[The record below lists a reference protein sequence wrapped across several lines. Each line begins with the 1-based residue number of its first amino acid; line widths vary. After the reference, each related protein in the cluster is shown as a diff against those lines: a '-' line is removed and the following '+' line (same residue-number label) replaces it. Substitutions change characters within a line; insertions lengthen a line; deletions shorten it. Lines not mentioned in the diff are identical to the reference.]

1 MPLPIDFIERLKAA
15 NPIAE
20 VMSSYVT
27 LKRTGRDYVCLCPFH
42 NEKTPSCHI
51 HPDKEY
57 FHCFGCGAGG
67 DVITFTMKYNNLDYW
82 EAVKLLAE
90 RGGVPLPEDN
100 GYDSKRTDTRKR
112 FYEMNKTAA
121 RFFYHQ
127 LKTQQG
133 KECLDY
139 LINKRKLSIETI
151 KKYGMGF
158 APNSWS
164 ALKSYMLSEG
174 FTEEELEQGSLISRS
189 QKNTRNTFDF
199 FVNRAM
205 FPFIDLA
212 GHIVGFGGRALTPDD
227 KRKYLNSKDT
237 LVYSKNRFLFSMNF
251 AKNAAVKDK
260 TILLCEGNL
269 DVISLNQAGFEN
281 AVASCGT
288 ALTPEQAK
296 IISNYADNVVICY
309 DADGA
314 GQKATTRAIK
324 ILGETGL
331 KTTVI
336 KMNGAKD
343 PDEYINK
350 FGADHFRHL
359 LKKSDGAIE
368 FELDKCKDGIDMDTD
383 IGRIDYLKKAYKVLA
398 DISSP
403 TEREIYAKKVA
414 AEQNVSITTVNA
426 ELNAILKNRRYQY
439 SKKEWTRT
447 ITFADKRDTINPEA
461 NEHRRESAAEAG
473 IIYYL
478 YNNHD
483 ACGDVLKRLPPDKF
497 VTSFNRRVYESLT
510 SKITD
515 LQDCSVSSFNGEF
528 SPEEVG
534 KITEILEK
542 YQKKFDYILV
552 DEYQDTNYSQYL
564 IIKKLAEQH
573 KNICVVGDDAQSIY
587 SFRGAR
593 IENILNFRNDYPGYK
608 LCKLEQNYRS
618 TTTIVDAANSIISRN
633 KEQIPKKT
641 FSQNEEGDKIRVMK
655 ALSDKEEGFQVAQE
669 IFRISQNEQAEFNN
683 FAILYRTNAQS
694 RIMEEALR
702 KRNIPY
708 KIYGG
713 LSFYQRKEIKDLIA
727 YLRLTINQNDE
738 EALKRIIN
746 YPRRG
751 IGDTTIDKLKE
762 VTQKYNASIWT
773 LLCNLN
779 KVPGMVSAMT
789 AAKLTHFRQ
798 LIEGFTEIAKEE
810 NAYET
815 TYRVAKASG
824 IIEDLSSDDTPE
836 GVSRRENIQELLNA
850 VKDFCETA
858 YKEGRDDKLPA
869 FLEGVAL
876 LTDQDSE
883 KPEDNNKVTLMT
895 IHSAKG

>member
-20 VMSSYVT
+20 VMGSYVT
-27 LKRTGRDYVCLCPFH
+27 LKRTGRDFVCLCPFH
-42 NEKTPSCHI
+42 NEKTPSCHV

-90 RGGVPLPEDN
+90 RGGVPLPEDS
-100 GYDSKRTDTRKR
+100 GYDSRRTDTRKR

-127 LKTQQG
+127 LKTPQG

-139 LINKRKLSIETI
+139 LMNKRKLTIDTI

-189 QKNTRNTFDF
+189 QRNTKNTFDF

-212 GHIVGFGGRALTPDD
+212 GHIVGFGGRALTADD

-237 LVYSKNRFLFSMNF
+237 MVYSKNRFLFSMNF

-269 DVISLNQAGFEN
+269 DVISLNQAGFQN

-288 ALTPEQAK
+288 ALTPEQARL
-296 IISNYADNVVICY
+296 ISNYADNVVICY

-314 GQKATTRAIK
+314 GQTATARAIK
-324 ILGETGL
+324 ILDETGL
-331 KTTVI
+331 KTTII

-359 LKKSDGAIE
+359 LKKSDGAID
-368 FELDKCKDGIDMDTD
+368 FELEKCKEGVDMDTD
-383 IGRIDYLKKAYKVLA
+383 VGRAEYMQKVCRVLLNIG
-398 DISSP
+398 SSVKQ
-403 TEREIYAKKVA
+403 EIYINKIA
-414 AEQNVSITTVNA
+414 AEQGVSKNSIKA
-426 ELNAILKNRRYQY
+426 DMEKAISKERRQY
-439 SKKEWTRT
+439 SKRDWTRT

-461 NEHRRESAAEAG
+461 NNHRRESAAEAG

-478 YNNHD
+478 YKNHD
-483 ACGDVLKRLPPDKF
+483 ACEDILKRLPPDKF

-510 SKITD
+510 NKITD

-534 KITEILEK
+534 KITEILENYSELGVDAK
-542 YQKKFDYILV
+542 VAEDYINVLLSYKPK
-552 DEYQDTNYSQYL
+552 EKQEEMS
-564 IIKKLAEQH
+564 
-573 KNICVVGDDAQSIY
+573 DDDFFKA
-587 SFRGAR
+587 
-593 IENILNFRNDYPGYK
+593 
-608 LCKLEQNYRS
+608 LEQMR
-618 TTTIVDAANSIISRN
+618 NS
-633 KEQIPKKT
+633 
-641 FSQNEEGDKIRVMK
+641 
-655 ALSDKEEGFQVAQE
+655 
-669 IFRISQNEQAEFNN
+669 
-683 FAILYRTNAQS
+683 
-694 RIMEEALR
+694 
-702 KRNIPY
+702 
-708 KIYGG
+708 
-713 LSFYQRKEIKDLIA
+713 
-727 YLRLTINQNDE
+727 ND
-738 EALKRIIN
+738 
-746 YPRRG
+746 
-751 IGDTTIDKLKE
+751 
-762 VTQKYNASIWT
+762 Q
-773 LLCNLN
+773 
-779 KVPGMVSAMT
+779 M
-789 AAKLTHFRQ
+789 
-798 LIEGFTEIAKEE
+798 
-810 NAYET
+810 
-815 TYRVAKASG
+815 
-824 IIEDLSSDDTPE
+824 
-836 GVSRRENIQELLNA
+836 
-850 VKDFCETA
+850 
-858 YKEGRDDKLPA
+858 
-869 FLEGVAL
+869 
-876 LTDQDSE
+876 
-883 KPEDNNKVTLMT
+883 
-895 IHSAKG
+895 

>member
-20 VMSSYVT
+20 VMGSYVT
-27 LKRTGRDYVCLCPFH
+27 LKRTGRDFVCLCPFH
-42 NEKTPSCHI
+42 NEKTPSCHV

-90 RGGVPLPEDN
+90 RGGVPLPEDS
-100 GYDSKRTDTRKR
+100 GYDSRRTDTRKR

-127 LKTQQG
+127 LKTPQG

-139 LINKRKLSIETI
+139 LMNKRKLTIDTI

-189 QKNTRNTFDF
+189 QRNTKNTFDF

-212 GHIVGFGGRALTPDD
+212 GHIVGFGGRALTADD

-269 DVISLNQAGFEN
+269 DVISLNQAGFQN

-296 IISNYADNVVICY
+296 LISNYADNVVICY

-314 GQKATTRAIK
+314 GQTATARAIK
-324 ILGETGL
+324 ILDETGL
-331 KTTVI
+331 KTTII

-359 LKKSDGAIE
+359 LKKSDGAID
-368 FELDKCKDGIDMDTD
+368 FELEKCKEGVDMDTD
-383 IGRIDYLKKAYKVLA
+383 VGRSEYMQKVCLVLINIG
-398 DISSP
+398 SSVKQ
-403 TEREIYAKKVA
+403 EIYINKIA
-414 AEQNVSITTVNA
+414 AEQGVS
-426 ELNAILKNRRYQY
+426 KNSIKADMEKIISKERRQY
-439 SKKEWTRT
+439 SKRDWTRT
-447 ITFADKRDTINPEA
+447 ITFADKRDTINPEV
-461 NEHRRESAAEAG
+461 NNHRRESAAEAG

-478 YNNHD
+478 YKNHD
-483 ACGDVLKRLPPDKF
+483 ACEDILKRLPPDKF

-510 SKITD
+510 NKITD

-534 KITEILEK
+534 KITEILENYSELGVDAK
-542 YQKKFDYILV
+542 VAEDYINVLLSYKPK
-552 DEYQDTNYSQYL
+552 EKQEEMS
-564 IIKKLAEQH
+564 
-573 KNICVVGDDAQSIY
+573 DDDFFKA
-587 SFRGAR
+587 
-593 IENILNFRNDYPGYK
+593 
-608 LCKLEQNYRS
+608 LEQMR
-618 TTTIVDAANSIISRN
+618 NS
-633 KEQIPKKT
+633 
-641 FSQNEEGDKIRVMK
+641 
-655 ALSDKEEGFQVAQE
+655 
-669 IFRISQNEQAEFNN
+669 
-683 FAILYRTNAQS
+683 
-694 RIMEEALR
+694 
-702 KRNIPY
+702 
-708 KIYGG
+708 
-713 LSFYQRKEIKDLIA
+713 
-727 YLRLTINQNDE
+727 ND
-738 EALKRIIN
+738 
-746 YPRRG
+746 P
-751 IGDTTIDKLKE
+751 
-762 VTQKYNASIWT
+762 
-773 LLCNLN
+773 
-779 KVPGMVSAMT
+779 M
-789 AAKLTHFRQ
+789 
-798 LIEGFTEIAKEE
+798 
-810 NAYET
+810 
-815 TYRVAKASG
+815 
-824 IIEDLSSDDTPE
+824 
-836 GVSRRENIQELLNA
+836 
-850 VKDFCETA
+850 
-858 YKEGRDDKLPA
+858 
-869 FLEGVAL
+869 
-876 LTDQDSE
+876 
-883 KPEDNNKVTLMT
+883 
-895 IHSAKG
+895 

>member
-20 VMSSYVT
+20 VMGSYVT
-27 LKRTGRDYVCLCPFH
+27 LKRTGRDFVCLCPFH
-42 NEKTPSCHI
+42 NEKTPSCHV

-90 RGGVPLPEDN
+90 RGGVPLPEDS
-100 GYDSKRTDTRKR
+100 GYDSRRTDTRKR

-127 LKTQQG
+127 LKTPQG

-139 LINKRKLSIETI
+139 LMNKRKLTIDTI

-189 QKNTRNTFDF
+189 QRNTKNTFDF

-212 GHIVGFGGRALTPDD
+212 GHIVGFGGRALTADD

-269 DVISLNQAGFEN
+269 DVISLNQAGFQN

-296 IISNYADNVVICY
+296 LISNYADNVVICY

-314 GQKATTRAIK
+314 GQTATARAIK
-324 ILGETGL
+324 ILDETGL
-331 KTTVI
+331 KTTII

-359 LKKSDGAIE
+359 LKKSDSAID
-368 FELDKCKDGIDMDTD
+368 FELEKCKEGVDMDTD
-383 IGRIDYLKKAYKVLA
+383 VGRSEYMQKVCRVLINIG
-398 DISSP
+398 SSVKQ
-403 TEREIYAKKVA
+403 EIYINKIA
-414 AEQNVSITTVNA
+414 AEQGVS
-426 ELNAILKNRRYQY
+426 KNSIKADMEKIISKERRQY
-439 SKKEWTRT
+439 SKRDWTRT

-461 NEHRRESAAEAG
+461 NNHRRESAAEAG

-478 YNNHD
+478 YKNHD
-483 ACGDVLKRLPPDKF
+483 ACEDILKRLPPDKF

-510 SKITD
+510 NKITD

-534 KITEILEK
+534 KITEILENYSELGVDAK
-542 YQKKFDYILV
+542 VAEDYINVLLSYKPK
-552 DEYQDTNYSQYL
+552 ENQKEMS
-564 IIKKLAEQH
+564 
-573 KNICVVGDDAQSIY
+573 DDDFFKA
-587 SFRGAR
+587 
-593 IENILNFRNDYPGYK
+593 
-608 LCKLEQNYRS
+608 LEQMR
-618 TTTIVDAANSIISRN
+618 NS
-633 KEQIPKKT
+633 
-641 FSQNEEGDKIRVMK
+641 
-655 ALSDKEEGFQVAQE
+655 
-669 IFRISQNEQAEFNN
+669 
-683 FAILYRTNAQS
+683 
-694 RIMEEALR
+694 
-702 KRNIPY
+702 
-708 KIYGG
+708 
-713 LSFYQRKEIKDLIA
+713 
-727 YLRLTINQNDE
+727 ND
-738 EALKRIIN
+738 
-746 YPRRG
+746 P
-751 IGDTTIDKLKE
+751 
-762 VTQKYNASIWT
+762 
-773 LLCNLN
+773 
-779 KVPGMVSAMT
+779 M
-789 AAKLTHFRQ
+789 
-798 LIEGFTEIAKEE
+798 
-810 NAYET
+810 
-815 TYRVAKASG
+815 
-824 IIEDLSSDDTPE
+824 
-836 GVSRRENIQELLNA
+836 
-850 VKDFCETA
+850 
-858 YKEGRDDKLPA
+858 
-869 FLEGVAL
+869 
-876 LTDQDSE
+876 
-883 KPEDNNKVTLMT
+883 
-895 IHSAKG
+895 